1 MVPITEDQALSIG
14 MLRYQRHL
22 HFGLYAQPAAPP
34 GARRRPDVLAEE
46 VNRRAALTRRRSQV
60 PAMAA
65 CAGSTCRVSSAP
77 QLGQ

>member
-1 MVPITEDQALSIG
+1 MLAARLDAVYPMVPIAEHQALSIG

-46 VNRRAALTRRRSQV
+46 VRALRDAR
-60 PAMAA
+60 PAP
-65 CAGSTCRVSSAP
+65 TP
-77 QLGQ
+77 W